1 MEMYQTGF
9 QRLFANVI
17 DNIILQL
24 CLLPLV
30 WVVRPSLPTAINL
43 IIAVLACIIPVS
55 YSIYMHGRFGQTLGK
70 FFSGVKV
77 VNFAGG
83 RISYQQALMRDIVP
97 CIILPVW
104 IWTVAYALIYREYPP
119 SVMFRLAE
127 NIVYYWC
134 ALELIT
140 MLFNEQRR
148 AIHDYIAK
156 TVVIRVNRPF

>member
-1 MEMYQTGF
+1 MEMCQTGF
-9 QRLFANVI
+9 QRVVAAVV

-24 CLLPLV
+24 CMLPLV
-30 WVVRPSLPTAINL
+30 WVLRSNLSTAINL
-43 IIAVLACIIPVS
+43 IFAVLACIIPVS

-77 VNFAGG
+77 VNFTGG

-104 IWTVAYALIYREYPP
+104 IWTVAYVSVYREYPP
-119 SVMFRLAE
+119 SVMFKWAE
-127 NIVYYWC
+127 NIAIYWGV
-134 ALELIT
+134 LELIT